1 MTFTILSD
9 TTSKLIHRSN
19 VRPTNDP
26 LESNL
31 RIDPLTVPKIVKDKV
46 DIKSDAIT
54 DVLAPDPDSD
64 LHADPIHS
72 AMPIIDTS
80 DLVGRTFLTPVN
92 EDGQRLRARIVKAVE
107 DYEDDNLKDPTHK
120 KFVCTM
126 NDDTTEEIFSYNE
139 ILDHLNLQE
148 EETLWK
154 FKRITAHEGP
164 LRQDH
169 PNYNGSLYNIMIEW
183 ENGEITSEPLSVIAA
198 DDPVTCAIYGD
209 ENNLLDQPGWKRFKR
224 LAKRKKKMLRML
236 NQAKLRSYRTSPK
249 YKFGY
254 ELPRNNS
261 YEHAVQLD
269 KRNGNKL
276 WQEATQLEMDQQH
289 EYKTYKD
296 LGYNARAPDG
306 YKKIRVHIVWDVKH
320 DGRHKARLVADGNLT
335 EVPLSSV
342 YSGVVSLRG
351 VRLALFLSEL
361 NSLETWCTD
370 IGNAYL
376 EANTKEKV
384 YIKAGPEFGK
394 LKGHTLIIVKA
405 LYGLRTSGLR
415 WHERLAECLT
425 TMKFFPCK
433 MEPDIWMRDMDTHYE
448 YIAVYV
454 DDLLIVSKN
463 PKEITDILVN
473 KYKFKLKGTG
483 LIKYHLGCDFYRDEE
498 GVLCF
503 APKRYIEKLI
513 DIYKNTFGVKPKL
526 NISSPLEKGDHPE
539 LDTSELLDQDGIQKY
554 QSLIGALQWTVSL
567 GRIDVNTA
575 VMTLSSF
582 RVEPRKGHM
591 DRIKR
596 VYSYLAKMKHAT
608 IRIRTE
614 EPDLS
619 GLPDQVFDWEK
630 SVYGEVTELLP
641 DDAPR
646 PLGKEV
652 VTISYHD
659 ANLYHNVIT
668 GRSVTGIIHFINKT
682 PIDWYSKKQSTVE
695 TATYGSEY
703 VSGKTCVEQ
712 IIDLRYT
719 LRYLG
724 VSVKKKSF
732 MFGDNSSVVDSSM
745 TPHARIHKRHV
756 ALSFHRVREA
766 IAAKIIGYYFIP
778 GEINPADILSKH
790 WGYSQVWT
798 MLQPLLFWTGDT
810 ADLIEK
816 ELKSLPV
823 KGEYQEK

>member
-1 MTFTILSD
+1 
-9 TTSKLIHRSN
+9 
-19 VRPTNDP
+19 
-26 LESNL
+26 
-31 RIDPLTVPKIVKDKV
+31 
-46 DIKSDAIT
+46 
-54 DVLAPDPDSD
+54 
-64 LHADPIHS
+64 
-72 AMPIIDTS
+72 
-80 DLVGRTFLTPVN
+80 
-92 EDGQRLRARIVKAVE
+92 
-107 DYEDDNLKDPTHK
+107 
-120 KFVCTM
+120 
-126 NDDTTEEIFSYNE
+126 
-139 ILDHLNLQE
+139 
-148 EETLWK
+148 
-154 FKRITAHEGP
+154 
-164 LRQDH
+164 
-169 PNYNGSLYNIMIEW
+169 MIEW
-183 ENGEITSEPLSVIAA
+183 ENGEITNEPLSVIAA
-198 DDPVTCAIYGD
+198 DDPVTCALYGD
-209 ENNLLDQPGWKRFKR
+209 ENNLLDKPGWKRFKR
-224 LAKRKKKMLRML
+224 IAKRKKKMLRML

-254 ELPRNNS
+254 ELPRNND

-269 KRNGNKL
+269 KRNGNRL
-276 WQEATQLEMDQQH
+276 WQEATQLEMDQQK

-296 LGYNARAPDG
+296 LGYHAKAPDG
-306 YKKIRVHIVWDVKH
+306 YNKIRVHIVWDVKH

-342 YSGVVSLRG
+342 YSGVVSLKG

-415 WHERLAECLT
+415 WHERLADCLT

-433 MEPDIWMRDMDTHYE
+433 MEPDIWMRDMDTYYE

-454 DDLLIVSKN
+454 DDLLIVSKD
-463 PKEITDILVN
+463 PKLITDILVN
-473 KYKFKLKGTG
+473 KYNFKLKGTG
-483 LIKYHLGCDFYRDEE
+483 PIKYHLGCDFTRDKE

-503 APKRYIEKLI
+503 APKKYIEKMI
-513 DIYKNTFGVKPKL
+513 DSYQNTFGVKPKL

-567 GRIDVNTA
+567 GRMDINTA

-591 DRIKR
+591 ERIKR
-596 VYSYLAKMKHAT
+596 LYSYLAKMKHAT

-614 EPDLS
+614 QPDLS
-619 GLPDQVFDWEK
+619 GLPDQLFEWEK
-630 SVYGEVTELLP
+630 SVYGEVKELLP
-641 DDAPR
+641 EDAPR
-646 PLGKEV
+646 SLGKEV
-652 VTISYHD
+652 VTVSYHD

-668 GRSVTGIIHFINKT
+668 GRSVTGIIHFVNKT

-703 VSGKTCVEQ
+703 VSAKTCVEQ
-712 IIDLRYT
+712 IMDLRNT

-732 MFGDNSSVVDSSM
+732 MFGDNRSVVDSSM
-745 TPHARIHKRHV
+745 TPHAKIHKRHV

-766 IAAKIIGYYFIP
+766 IAAKIVGYYFIP

-790 WGYSQVWT
+790 WGYAQVWT

-810 ADLIEK
+810 ADLIKKRDDSKVDNSFNERK
-816 ELKSLPV
+816 EGGV
-823 KGEYQEK
+823 KVPSSQRGVSRKIEDWPKARGEGYAVKYIPHEV